1 MKTIINKWTALL
13 LAGIAFGACSEQT
26 EYDDT
31 SFSAVERL
39 LYPSDGDQVDLI
51 EQADANLYFEWEVS
65 EVGTPVYTVVFM
77 DAEKHEVGRYLA
89 DNNGQKASLKMLHSQ
104 LNQVAGDAGIEPD
117 ATGDLYWTVCAGLG
131 GAEKLSTDEPHRLTV
146 TRYATIDAP
155 VRLYV
160 TGEGSEFT
168 DDPAQAQEM
177 RNLGD
182 GRFEIYTKFT
192 GAFSFINRNEAGN
205 KRTFGVSEEGRLVEA
220 ADAAG
225 TGDGIYHVVVDF
237 NESTVTMERIE
248 SVKYHYCWTPDP
260 SAEMEYAGNGVW
272 KYDICWTEN
281 DSRYRFDVVIDGV
294 DYIWGYSNSD
304 MSSAP
309 TSLTGSSYNISMRKT
324 EDIDQWSYAFKFFSA
339 LKNIECT
346 IVLDC
351 SPSAANYYHY
361 FEFGFE
367 PVAKVV
373 SPTEP
378 AADAAVELSAIAGS
392 SETFSWALP
401 EDMTTAE
408 KQLTTYAVVF
418 YGDAAAATEIAR
430 ADAGMNQSVSVS
442 HADLESHAAKAGI
455 AAESTGDLY
464 WAVESELLGSTAV
477 SEIRKLTVTRLKGVP
492 QAAYITG
499 AASEFGD
506 GFQRLKSVG
515 TGKFEIFTK
524 LSAGSYNFT
533 DGTEGGARKFVVED
547 GVIVESADAITC
559 SEEGI
564 YYILLDFLT
573 GEATYNKIENMRY
586 LSPNV
591 KTQHTEKQII
601 LPYQGNGVWYA
612 EEVVPYLTDWD
623 DDRYFFWA
631 EVDGETTK
639 FGADPGMSGDLNT
652 APEKGDPRFRVY
664 WPIADVNGDDA
675 GAFKMLH
682 SYRGNT
688 SKRVNITLDMSP
700 DTEEYYNYIEYL
712 D

>member
-168 DDPAQAQEM
+168 DDPVQAQEM

-477 SEIRKLTVTRLKGVP
+477 SEVRKLTVTRLQGIPEQV
-492 QAAYITG
+492 YISG
-499 AASEFGD
+499 EASEF
-506 GFQRLKSVG
+506 
-515 TGKFEIFTK
+515 
-524 LSAGSYNFT
+524 A
-533 DGTEGGARKFVVED
+533 
-547 GVIVESADAITC
+547 
-559 SEEGI
+559 SE
-564 YYILLDFLT
+564 Y
-573 GEATYNKIENMRY
+573 
-586 LSPNV
+586 
-591 KTQHTEKQII
+591 
-601 LPYQGNGVWYA
+601 
-612 EEVVPYLTDWD
+612 
-623 DDRYFFWA
+623 
-631 EVDGETTK
+631 
-639 FGADPGMSGDLNT
+639 
-652 APEKGDPRFRVY
+652 
-664 WPIADVNGDDA
+664 
-675 GAFKMLH
+675 GAFKALGAGRFEIYTRLMSGNYTISDGTDASARLF
-682 SYRGNT
+682 SIADGLIEERTDAVNVSDSEAIYR
-688 SKRVNITLDMSP
+688 ITLDLQPVSRPSSVLRAIPICRLRHGRRRSIHCIMWGPASGKP
-700 DTEEYYNYIEYL
+700 GRLRRISLAKRIGTAIRASS
-712 D
+712 

>member
-1 MKTIINKWTALL
+1 M
-13 LAGIAFGACSEQT
+13 
-26 EYDDT
+26 
-31 SFSAVERL
+31 
-39 LYPSDGDQVDLI
+39 
-51 EQADANLYFEWEVS
+51 
-65 EVGTPVYTVVFM
+65 
-77 DAEKHEVGRYLA
+77 
-89 DNNGQKASLKMLHSQ
+89 
-104 LNQVAGDAGIEPD
+104 
-117 ATGDLYWTVCAGLG
+117 
-131 GAEKLSTDEPHRLTV
+131 
-146 TRYATIDAP
+146 
-155 VRLYV
+155 

-205 KRTFGVSEEGRLVEA
+205 KRTFGVSEEGCLVEA

-324 EDIDQWSYAFKFFSA
+324 EDIDQWSYGFKFFSA

-367 PVAKVV
+367 PVDKENR
-373 SPTEP
+373 TCQP
-378 AADAAVELSAIAGS
+378 AADAAVELSSIAGS

-455 AAESTGDLY
+455 AAEATGDLY

-477 SEIRKLTVTRLKGVP
+477 PEIRNLTVTRLNGVP
-492 QAAYITG
+492 EAPYITG

-533 DGTEGGARKFVVED
+533 DGTEDGARKFVVED
-547 GVIVESADAITC
+547 GAIVESADAITC

-573 GEATYNKIENMRY
+573 GEATYNKI
-586 LSPNV
+586 
-591 KTQHTEKQII
+591 
-601 LPYQGNGVWYA
+601 
-612 EEVVPYLTDWD
+612 
-623 DDRYFFWA
+623 
-631 EVDGETTK
+631 
-639 FGADPGMSGDLNT
+639 
-652 APEKGDPRFRVY
+652 
-664 WPIADVNGDDA
+664 
-675 GAFKMLH
+675 
-682 SYRGNT
+682 
-688 SKRVNITLDMSP
+688 
-700 DTEEYYNYIEYL
+700 
-712 D
+712 

>member
-1 MKTIINKWTALL
+1 MEL
-13 LAGIAFGACSEQT
+13 
-26 EYDDT
+26 
-31 SFSAVERL
+31 RL
-39 LYPSDGDQVDLI
+39 
-51 EQADANLYFEWEVS
+51 
-65 EVGTPVYTVVFM
+65 
-77 DAEKHEVGRYLA
+77 
-89 DNNGQKASLKMLHSQ
+89 
-104 LNQVAGDAGIEPD
+104 
-117 ATGDLYWTVCAGLG
+117 
-131 GAEKLSTDEPHRLTV
+131 
-146 TRYATIDAP
+146 
-155 VRLYV
+155 
-160 TGEGSEFT
+160 
-168 DDPAQAQEM
+168 
-177 RNLGD
+177 
-182 GRFEIYTKFT
+182 
-192 GAFSFINRNEAGN
+192 
-205 KRTFGVSEEGRLVEA
+205 
-220 ADAAG
+220 
-225 TGDGIYHVVVDF
+225 
-237 NESTVTMERIE
+237 
-248 SVKYHYCWTPDP
+248 
-260 SAEMEYAGNGVW
+260 
-272 KYDICWTEN
+272 
-281 DSRYRFDVVIDGV
+281 
-294 DYIWGYSNSD
+294 
-304 MSSAP
+304 
-309 TSLTGSSYNISMRKT
+309 
-324 EDIDQWSYAFKFFSA
+324 KFFSA

-392 SETFSWALP
+392 SETFSWTLP

-408 KQLTTYAVVF
+408 KQLTTYAVIF

-455 AAESTGDLY
+455 AAEATGDLY

-533 DGTEGGARKFVVED
+533 DGTEDGARKFVVED
-547 GVIVESADAITC
+547 GAIVESADAITC